1 MLQNVAVY
9 PAERDTFYREYDD
22 SCYGAFTFLS
32 SYTLLVTP
40 FTVVSSL
47 MFGLLAAYAVNLR
60 ETGFMFIVA
69 SYNIFCVISCGES
82 LGMIFCTFFSS
93 HVGLAMHTSSALFSF
108 ASTMAGIVALNIPRA
123 LQIMNYLS
131 PFKYFVINLAV
142 YSLKGREFTCTS
154 AEEVRGE
161 CPISTGEQVLELYN
175 IDGDPRLSLL
185 ILGVLAVFYRL
196 VAYTVIKGSRIERRL
211 EFSRLPFMRRGKRG
225 AQDIV

>member
-108 ASTMAGIVALNIPRA
+108 ASTMAGIVALN
-123 LQIMNYLS
+123 YLS